1 MKYWLVKSEPHKYPI
16 QRLKEDGNTIWDG
29 VRNYQARN
37 NLQAM
42 LKGDL
47 CLYYHSNE
55 GREIVGL
62 ARVQKE
68 AYQDPTTSEEAWVV
82 VELAFEEIF
91 PRAISL
97 QELKAHPL
105 LSKMELIRQSRL
117 SVLPVKPEE
126 FDQVILLSH
135 P

>member
-1 MKYWLVKSEPHKYPI
+1 ME
-16 QRLKEDGNTIWDG
+16 
-29 VRNYQARN
+29 
-37 NLQAM
+37 
-42 LKGDL
+42 KGDL

-68 AYQDPTTSEEAWVV
+68 AYQDPTTNDDAWVV
-82 VELAFEEIF
+82 VELACEEIF

>member
-16 QRLKEDGNTIWDG
+16 QRLKEDAHTIWDG

-42 LKGDL
+42 KKGDL

-62 ARVQKE
+62 ARVLKE
-68 AYQDPTTSEEAWVV
+68 AFQDPTTTEDAWVV
-82 VELAFEEIF
+82 VELGFEEIF
-91 PRAISL
+91 PRPVTL

-105 LSKMELIRQSRL
+105 LSRMELIRQSRL

>member
-42 LKGDL
+42 EKGDL

-55 GREIVGL
+55 GTEIVGL

-68 AYQDPTTSEEAWVV
+68 AYQDPTTNDDAWVV